1 MVDRRQTRWRLRRLR
16 QIKTWQ
22 LILVMLACGFI
33 AATFLRL
40 NNVGMVE
47 RRDAVIAAD
56 KAGDAAA
63 LERRLYDLQRYVS
76 SHMNADPGRIALE
89 NSYKKAYE
97 QRLKEFESEIAQ
109 RANNDVVTKVRQTCD
124 AQAQQG
130 GYGRFGNTADPRYI
144 SCINEEWSKYPA
156 AQESSYSFVAPPTAP
171 YYHSF
176 VSPDWS
182 SDFAGWSVLLTGLI
196 GLIILARAVTM
207 VILKWLLK
215 WHYRP
220 V

>member
-89 NSYKKAYE
+89 
-97 QRLKEFESEIAQ
+97 I
-109 RANNDVVTKVRQTCD
+109 D
-124 AQAQQG
+124 
-130 GYGRFGNTADPRYI
+130 
-144 SCINEEWSKYPA
+144 
-156 AQESSYSFVAPPTAP
+156 
-171 YYHSF
+171 
-176 VSPDWS
+176 
-182 SDFAGWSVLLTGLI
+182 
-196 GLIILARAVTM
+196 
-207 VILKWLLK
+207 
-215 WHYRP
+215 
-220 V
+220 